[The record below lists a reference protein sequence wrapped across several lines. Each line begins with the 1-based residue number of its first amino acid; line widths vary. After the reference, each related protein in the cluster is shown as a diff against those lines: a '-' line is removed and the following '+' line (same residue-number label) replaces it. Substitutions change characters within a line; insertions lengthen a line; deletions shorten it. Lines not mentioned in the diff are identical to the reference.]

1 MYYSLDL
8 VINFSGNRGSGK
20 SLSVIW
26 HFLSSTSAVT
36 GEVENLSLSSGI
48 LPHVLLR
55 GMVLAESAMPPE
67 LAI

>member
-1 MYYSLDL
+1 
-8 VINFSGNRGSGK
+8 
-20 SLSVIW
+20 
-26 HFLSSTSAVT
+26 LSSTSAVT